1 MRNTFKSTVLAATVL
16 TGLMA
21 ISPGAKANIFT
32 PGDLVVG
39 NYNSGSGNYNIAD
52 YLPSSSGALVLNQN
66 VYLGTFESAMASTST
81 SIIYGNFN
89 SDIVYSIN
97 QSGVISTLN
106 TVSGYVSGIQTDAN
120 NNIFV
125 SESGGYGSYNIY
137 LTELSSTGTV
147 LSTKSF
153 TLPSAG
159 GTTGTTTFTTLSSN
173 ESTLYVHN
181 NGNVYGINVS
191 TGATT
196 ELYYYNSSVG
206 SPMVVLP
213 NGNLLFSN
221 SVNEIQL
228 NPNTGTVV
236 SSTPVLNGAD
246 SGLAV
251 DTSNSFVYGTHG
263 GSYNITYASLNNLS
277 SVSTLNTTNIGYTSA
292 ATVFGQYSLGTQTSS
307 QTPAPE
313 PASAVLLVGMLGML
327 VAAKYRRA
335 RSS

>member
-21 ISPGAKANIFT
+21 ISPGAKARAFA

-39 NYNSGSGNYNIAD
+39 TDYMGYNGLEAYSV
-52 YLPSSSGALVLNQN
+52 SSNGQISQ
-66 VYLGTFESAMASTST
+66 LGGTSTSTAPVDMASTST
-81 SIIYGNFN
+81 AVIYGSYMSGN
-89 SDIVYSIN
+89 VYAMSE
-97 QSGVISTLN
+97 SGTQSTLA
-106 TVSGYVSGIQTDAN
+106 TVTGTVVGIQTDAA

-125 SESGGYGSYNIY
+125 SSENGGAYGIN
-137 LTELSSTGTV
+137 LTELSSTGAV

-153 TLPSAG
+153 TMPSAG
-159 GTTGTTTFTTLSSN
+159 NVTTGNGTFATLSSN

-181 NGNVYGINVS
+181 NGNLYGINVS

-196 ELYYYNSSVG
+196 ELYSYSSGVG
-206 SPMVVLP
+206 SPIAVLP

-236 SSTPVLNGAD
+236 SSTAVLNSAY

-251 DTSNSFVYGTHG
+251 DTSNSFVYGATN
-263 GSYNITYASLNNLS
+263 GSGVVTYAALSNLN
-277 SVSTLNTTNIGYTSA
+277 STAVYGGAYNTYG
-292 ATVFGQYSLGTQTSS
+292 ATIFGQYQFGNIQTSS

-327 VAAKYRRA
+327 AAAKYRRGKFPSA
-335 RSS
+335 T

>member
-21 ISPGAKANIFT
+21 ISPGAKANIFA

-39 NYNSGSGNYNIAD
+39 GYNNIYGNSTGEYS
-52 YLPSSSGALVLNQN
+52 LSSSGALVWDN
-66 VYLGTFESAMASTST
+66 TSATMSTYIMASTSNELLFG
-81 SIIYGNFN
+81 SGNA
-89 SDIVYSIN
+89 VYAIN
-97 QSGVISTLN
+97 QSGTSSTLA
-106 TVSGYVSGIQTDAN
+106 TVLGTVAGIQTDAN

-125 SESGGYGSYNIY
+125 SSYSGSYGIN
-137 LTELSSTGTV
+137 LTELSSTAPV

-153 TLPSAG
+153 TMPSAG
-159 GTTGTTTFTTLSSN
+159 NVTVGGGTFATLSSN

-181 NGNVYGINVS
+181 NGNVYGINTS
-191 TGATT
+191 TGAAT
-196 ELYYYNSSVG
+196 ELYAYSSTVG

-236 SSTPVLNGAD
+236 SSTPVLNGAY

-251 DTSNSFVYGTHG
+251 DTSNSFVYGTNE
-263 GSYNITYASLNNLS
+263 SSSMITYASLSNLN
-277 SVSTLNTTNIGYTSA
+277 SVMTVNSYYLSTYS

-327 VAAKYRRA
+327 ALAKRVRV
-335 RSS
+335 RNQQ

>member
-39 NYNSGSGNYNIAD
+39 NYNSSGNYNIAD

-125 SESGGYGSYNIY
+125 SASGGYGSYNIY

-159 GTTGTTTFTTLSSN
+159 GTTGTTTTTLSSN

-181 NGNVYGINVS
+181 NGNVYGINTS
-191 TGATT
+191 TGAAT
-196 ELYYYNSSVG
+196 ELYAYSPSQG

-221 SVNEIQL
+221 TVNEIQL

-236 SSTPVLNGAD
+236 SSTALLNGAD

-251 DTSNSFVYGTHG
+251 DTSNSFVYGANESSTM
-263 GSYNITYASLNNLS
+263 ITYAPVSNLS
-277 SVSTLNTTNIGYTSA
+277 SVSTFNTVNAVTYG
-292 ATVFGQYSLGTQTSS
+292 ATVFGQYTLDS

-327 VAAKYRRA
+327 ALAKRVRV
-335 RSS
+335 RNQQ

>member
-21 ISPGAKANIFT
+21 ISPGAKANIFA
-32 PGDLVVG
+32 PGDFVVDI
-39 NYNSGSGNYNIAD
+39 NYNGGSGLEAYSVSSNGQISRLFGIS
-52 YLPSSSGALVLNQN
+52 LPSLI
-66 VYLGTFESAMASTST
+66 SAMASTST
-81 SIIYGNFN
+81 EIIYN
-89 SDIVYSIN
+89 SESYGSGVYAMN
-97 QSGVISTLN
+97 QSGVSTQIA
-106 TVSGYVSGIQTDAN
+106 TVTGTVSGIQTDAN

-125 SESGGYGSYNIY
+125 SSYSSGYGINP
-137 LTELSSTGTV
+137 TELSSTGAV

-153 TLPSAG
+153 SMPSAG
-159 GTTGTTTFTTLSSN
+159 NVTTGPGTFATLSSN

-181 NGNVYGINVS
+181 NGNVYGINTS
-191 TGATT
+191 TGAAT
-196 ELYYYNSSVG
+196 ELYAYSPSQG

-221 SVNEIQL
+221 SANEIQL

-236 SSTPVLNGAD
+236 SSTALLNGAD

-251 DTSNSFVYGTHG
+251 DTSNSFVYGANESSTM
-263 GSYNITYASLNNLS
+263 ITYAPVSNLS
-277 SVSTLNTTNIGYTSA
+277 SVSTFNTVNAVTYG
-292 ATVFGQYSLGTQTSS
+292 ATVFGQYTLDS

-327 VAAKYRRA
+327 AAAKYRRGKFPSA
-335 RSS
+335 T